1 MRLALLIVIFLTLFY
16 PVYSQ
21 TNQQKN
27 WKDLVKLDILP
38 GHTTNNKA
46 IAPASID
53 SIMLEAINEATG
65 NSSLS
70 ELTGIVNIC
79 AEYCNKSPD
88 ISVLLTRW
96 LREDHPIYSNRTPTD
111 VNQFRAFLLASLSK
125 FPPTEEI
132 YKYVKSELLFAD
144 HSINIAAASATA
156 RNFPEKSAELV
167 SLMEPFLN
175 SSFPDEWV
183 DITTPKLN
191 YPIHNPTKARYEI
204 MQTLAAFGAPAY
216 RSIKLLDEMAS
227 CKGCRD
233 YNYDSLLSAKAF
245 KTAEYIREVTPPC
258 CRKEVATT
266 PGHSDIFLIDK
277 WNRNIINTSDV
288 RLIDQEGD
296 SLQFSDLTNKPCVLI
311 FFYTQCTNASK
322 CVASV
327 HRLGQLETACI
338 ENNLTDKIGIY
349 GMTYDPDFDT
359 PPILKKYGKMY
370 GVRFSENIKFLKT
383 VPSLGTQFFDQLQL
397 RVNYGAGTV
406 NNHGIQLFI
415 FDKNG
420 KLAAVSDN
428 DLWSVSD
435 VKKCLMDLVE
445 E

>member
-1 MRLALLIVIFLTLFY
+1 MRFVILIVIFFTLYHSGF
-16 PVYSQ
+16 SQ
-21 TNQQKN
+21 TIQRKE
-27 WKDLVKLDILP
+27 WKDLVKLDSLP
-38 GHTTNNKA
+38 GHITNNKV
-46 IAPASID
+46 IAPASMD
-53 SIMLEAINEATG
+53 SSMQEAINEANET
-65 NSSLS
+65 SSLS
-70 ELTGIVNIC
+70 ELTGIVNSC
-79 AEYCNKSPD
+79 TEYCSTSPD
-88 ISVLLTRW
+88 ISALLTNW
-96 LREDHPIYSNRTPTD
+96 LREDHPIYNNRTPTD
-111 VNQFRAFLLASLSK
+111 VNQFRAFLLASLSQ
-125 FPPTEEI
+125 FPSTEEI

-144 HSINIAAASATA
+144 HTINIAAASVTA
-156 RNFPEKSAELV
+156 RNFPEKSAELI

-183 DITTPKLN
+183 DIKTPKLN
-191 YPIHNPTKARYEI
+191 YPITNPTKARYEI
-204 MQTLAAFGAPAY
+204 MKTLKAFGASAY
-216 RSIKLLDEMAS
+216 RSINLLDEMAS

-233 YNYDSLLSAKAF
+233 YNYDSLLSEKAF

-258 CRKEVATT
+258 CRKEAPTASEPRSIV
-266 PGHSDIFLIDK
+266 LIGK
-277 WNRNIINTSDV
+277 GNRNVINNSNV
-288 RLIDQEGD
+288 KLIDQEGN
-296 SLQFSDLTNKPCVLI
+296 SLQFKDLSNKPFVLI

-349 GMTYDPDFDT
+349 GMSYDPDFDT

-370 GVRFSENIKFLKT
+370 GVQFRENIKFFKT
-383 VPSLGTQFFDQLQL
+383 VSKPATQFFDQLQL

-415 FDKNG
+415 FDKKG
-420 KLAAVSDN
+420 QLAAVCDN
-428 DLWSVSD
+428 NLWSISD